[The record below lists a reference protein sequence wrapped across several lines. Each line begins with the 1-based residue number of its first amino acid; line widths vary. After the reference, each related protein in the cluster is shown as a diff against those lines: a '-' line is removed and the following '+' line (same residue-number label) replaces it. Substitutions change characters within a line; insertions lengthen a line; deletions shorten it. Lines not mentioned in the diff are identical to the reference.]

1 MAGKRDQSALTFLL
15 RLVLQLLLL
24 WDFHVLW
31 LVEHWQRTQGG
42 NVRQWFQ
49 ALGDLETLMSLSQ
62 LAHDNPVWAFP
73 SVDGHAS
80 QLHALEL
87 GHPLLADDVRVANDV
102 DVGPPETFLLVTGSN
117 MSGKS
122 TLLRAIG
129 LNVILAQA
137 GGPVCARSMNLPP
150 LTVQTSMRIRD
161 SLTAGV
167 SFFLAE
173 LKRLKEIVDQAD
185 ALRQSTDRRLLY
197 LLDEILLGTNSRDR
211 QIAVVRVLSHV
222 LHSGA
227 LGAIST
233 HDLGLA
239 DCPELH
245 DACRPVHFTETLHGA
260 GAERPMTFDFKL
272 RPGIATSTNA
282 LKLVE
287 MVGLD

>member
-1 MAGKRDQSALTFLL
+1 M
-15 RLVLQLLLL
+15 
-24 WDFHVLW
+24 
-31 LVEHWQRTQGG
+31 
-42 NVRQWFQ
+42 
-49 ALGDLETLMSLSQ
+49 
-62 LAHDNPVWAFP
+62 
-73 SVDGHAS
+73 
-80 QLHALEL
+80 EL

-102 DVGPPETFLLVTGSN
+102 EVGPPGTFLLVTGSN

-161 SLTAGV
+161 SLAAGV

-245 DACRPVHFTETLHGA
+245 DACRAVHFTETLHGP

-287 MVGLD
+287 MVGLE